1 MVMKSNFNCDD
12 IRELMPE
19 LAAASGDP
27 VSEVGGSEV
36 SGAEVKAHLQSC
48 AACSAEVESFRRT
61 MALLDEWKAP
71 EPSPYFDVRMQAKLR
86 EEIAVTKRPAGWLH
100 WLRKPVFAVSLTVAV
115 VAGVTLVETG
125 HAPQSGPVAVEPGT
139 AVGDLQALDK
149 NHDLYSDFDVLDDLQ
164 VQSNVV
170 ANP

>member
-1 MVMKSNFNCDD
+1 MKSNFNCDD

-19 LAAASGDP
+19 LAAGSGDA
-27 VSEVGGSEV
+27 GSEIG
-36 SGAEVKAHLQSC
+36 GAEIKAHLQSC
-48 AACSAEVESFRRT
+48 AACSSELENFRRT

-86 EEIAVTKRPAGWLH
+86 EEIATTKRPIGWFH
-100 WLRKPVFAVSLTVAV
+100 WVRKPVFAVSLTLAI

-125 HAPQSGPVAVEPGT
+125 HAPQAGPVVVEPGT

-149 NHDLYSDFDVLDDLQ
+149 NHDLYSDFDVL